1 MLQFYTLLVF
11 LLSFNSQVFS
21 VKSEEKS
28 CQQLKKIILRTI
40 RTDMKYFPL
49 SRLTS
54 FCRGIWD
61 WFQRHRVVIPTTF
74 RKTSHPNME
83 YKPTSIVALLLVIF
97 IITLLGYRIGFTGN

>member
-11 LLSFNSQVFS
+11 LLSFNTQALS
-21 VKSEEKS
+21 VKSEEKK
-28 CQQLKKIILRTI
+28 LPAVEGNHNK
-40 RTDMKYFPL
+40 DMKYFPL

-74 RKTSHPNME
+74 RKTSNPNME
-83 YKPTSIVALLLVIF
+83 YKPISIVALLLVIF
-97 IITLLGYRIGFTGN
+97 IITLLGYRIGFTGD